1 MPGRRRPT
9 PPRRGRQRVVS
20 RARAVVEAIARALAD
35 KPDAVSVT
43 EREARGQTL
52 VELTMAP
59 GDMGRVIGRQ
69 GRTAQAVRTLANAR
83 RRTRRGQGER
93 RFPGLSLT

>member
-1 MPGRRRPT
+1 
-9 PPRRGRQRVVS
+9 VS
-20 RARAVVEAIARALAD
+20 RARAVVEAVARALAD

-43 EREARGQTL
+43 EREARGQMV

-69 GRTAQAVRTLANAR
+69 GRTAQAVRTLASLAAEMD
-83 RRTRRGQGER
+83 GQKVSVDFR
-93 RFPGLSLT
+93 D

>member
-1 MPGRRRPT
+1 
-9 PPRRGRQRVVS
+9 VS
-20 RARAVVEAIARALAD
+20 RARAVVEAVAKALAD

-43 EREARGQTL
+43 EREARGQTF

-69 GRTAQAVRTLANAR
+69 GRTAQAVRTLANLAAEMDGTKVSVDFR
-83 RRTRRGQGER
+83 D
-93 RFPGLSLT
+93 